1 MYEKWLGL
9 GTALPPEARKIVERN
24 LRSVHSHWTNWY
36 LAHDQYKEA
45 RLSVSRALNYEFTS
59 KLALKW
65 IITRFVPTIAR
76 KVMLERGDDNAA
88 HSR

>member
-1 MYEKWLGL
+1 
-9 GTALPPEARKIVERN
+9 LPPGVRKIVERN

-36 LAHDQYKEA
+36 LAHEQYHEA
-45 RLSVSRALNYEFTS
+45 YQAVSSALNYEFTS

-65 IITRFVPTIAR
+65 MLTRIAPAFAR
-76 KVMLERGDDNAA
+76 RLMLKRGDDSAV